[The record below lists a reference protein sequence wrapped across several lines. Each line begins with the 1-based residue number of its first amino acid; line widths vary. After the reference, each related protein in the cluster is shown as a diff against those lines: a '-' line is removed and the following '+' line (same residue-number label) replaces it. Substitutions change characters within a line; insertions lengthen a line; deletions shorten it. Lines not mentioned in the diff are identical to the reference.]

1 MRAFARI
8 LLRLDDKG
16 PGVNFA
22 VCKEKPMNRTTI
34 PLQGRSH
41 DDVLTEMSSFRE
53 HDADYKAGKTWS
65 LVYYCGEEHSDFLKK
80 AHNTYF
86 SENGLNPMAFK
97 SLKRMEAEVVQ
108 MASGLLNADQ
118 DAVGTM
124 TSGGTE
130 SLLMAVKAARDRA
143 RKLKPWI
150 RRPNM
155 VLPTT
160 IHVGVDKAAHYFGV
174 KPIYVEISDDFRAN
188 VKAMEKACNR
198 NTILIAASAPQYPFV
213 TIDPIEE
220 LGQLALR
227 KKLPFHVDACFGGFM
242 LPWLE
247 RLGHPLP
254 LWDFRVPG
262 VTSISADIHK
272 YGYASKGASV
282 LIYKDMS
289 YLKHQFFI
297 STNWPGGIY
306 ASPSMP
312 GTRPGGPIAAAWAT
326 MMAMGEDGY
335 IELAKKALDTTK
347 RLRAGIEG
355 IPELRLLGEFHMT
368 AVTWAAKDDVSVF
381 AIADMMAERGWGADR
396 QQNPPSIH
404 LTVNANN
411 AESAD
416 QYLADLAECAAHVA
430 KHPELADEGEAAMY
444 GMMAKVPVRGLVKHS
459 IGKVMESMY
468 SASGEVP
475 DLTKLGEGDDDG
487 IVMKMINRYGDQA
500 MAVLDKI
507 NSMKPGTRA

>member
-1 MRAFARI
+1 M
-8 LLRLDDKG
+8 
-16 PGVNFA
+16 P
-22 VCKEKPMNRTTI
+22 RTSI

-41 DDVLTEMSSFRE
+41 SDVLKEMGSFRAD
-53 HDADYKAGKTWS
+53 DANYKDGRTWS
-65 LVYYCGEEHSDFLKK
+65 LVYYTGEEHSDFLKD
-80 AHNTYF
+80 AHNLYF

-108 MASGLLNADQ
+108 MAAGMLNAPE

-155 VLPTT
+155 VLPRT
-160 IHVGVDKAAHYFGV
+160 IHVAVDKAAHYFGV
-174 KPIYVEISDDFRAN
+174 KARYVDIGDDCRAN
-188 VKAMEKACNR
+188 VKAMEKAIDR
-198 NTILIAASAPQYPFV
+198 NTILIAASAPQYPHA

-220 LGQLALR
+220 LGAIAQR

-247 RLGHPLP
+247 KLGHPLP

-262 VTSISADIHK
+262 VTSISADVHK

-282 LIYKDMS
+282 VIYRDMT

-312 GTRPGGPIAAAWAT
+312 GTRPGGPIAAAWAA
-326 MMAMGEDGY
+326 MMAMGESGY
-335 IELAKKALDTTK
+335 LELAKGALDATK
-347 RLRAGIEG
+347 RLRAGIEE
-355 IPELRLLGEFHMT
+355 IPQLKLLGQFHMT
-368 AVTWAAKDDVSVF
+368 SVTWAAAGDVSVY
-381 AIADMMAERGWGADR
+381 AIADLMAERGWACDR

-411 AESAD
+411 GAVVDA
-416 QYLADLAECAAHVA
+416 YLADLTECAAHVEA
-430 KHPELADEGEAAMY
+430 HPELAKEGEAAMY
-444 GMMAKVPVRGLVKHS
+444 GMMAKVPLRGLVKHS
-459 IGKVMESMY
+459 VGKVMEAMY
-468 SASGEVP
+468 GASGEVP
-475 DLTKLGEGDDDG
+475 DLANLGDGEDDG
-487 IVMKMINRYGDQA
+487 LVMNLINKYGDRA
-500 MAVLDKI
+500 MDALDKI
-507 NSMKPGTRA
+507 TSLRARA

>member
-1 MRAFARI
+1 MS
-8 LLRLDDKG
+8 
-16 PGVNFA
+16 
-22 VCKEKPMNRTTI
+22 RTTI

-41 DDVLTEMSSFRE
+41 ADVLEEMAGFRA

-65 LVYYCGEEHSDFLKK
+65 LVYYTGEEHSAFLKE

-108 MASGLLNADQ
+108 MAAGMLNGGE

-143 RKLKPWI
+143 RKLRPWI

-155 VLPTT
+155 VLPRT
-160 IHVGVDKAAHYFGV
+160 IHVAVDKAAHYFGV
-174 KPIYVEISDDFRAN
+174 KARYVDIGPDTRAD
-188 VKAMEKACNR
+188 VKAMKKAIDR
-198 NTILIAASAPQYPFV
+198 NTILIAASAPQYPYV

-220 LGQLALR
+220 LGQIALE
-227 KKLPFHVDACFGGFM
+227 KKIPFHVDACFGGFM

-247 RLGHPLP
+247 KLGHPLP

-282 LIYKDMS
+282 VIYKDMS

-297 STNWPGGIY
+297 STDWPGGIY
-306 ASPSMP
+306 ASPSMA
-312 GTRPGGPIAAAWAT
+312 GTRAGGPIAAAWAT
-326 MMAMGEDGY
+326 MMAMGESGY
-335 IELAKKALDTTK
+335 LELAAQALDTTK
-347 RLRAGIEG
+347 RLRAGIEA
-355 IPELRLLGEFHMT
+355 IPQLRLMGAFHMT
-368 AVTWAAKDDVSVF
+368 AVTWAAAGDVSVY
-381 AIADMMAERGWGADR
+381 AIADLMAERGWGCDR
-396 QQNPPSIH
+396 QQNPASIH

-411 AESAD
+411 AAATET
-416 QYLADLAECAAHVA
+416 YLADLAECAAHVEA
-430 KHPELADEGEAAMY
+430 HPELADEGEAAMY
-444 GMMAKVPVRGLVKHS
+444 GMMAKVPIRGLVRHS
-459 IGKVMESMY
+459 IGKVMEAMY
-468 SASGEVP
+468 SADGEVP
-475 DLTKLGEGDDDG
+475 DLTKLGEGEDDG
-487 IVMKMINRYGDQA
+487 LVMKLISKYGDQA
-500 MAVLDKI
+500 MGVLDRL
-507 NSMKPGTRA
+507 NALRPGGRG

>member
-1 MRAFARI
+1 M
-8 LLRLDDKG
+8 
-16 PGVNFA
+16 P
-22 VCKEKPMNRTTI
+22 RTTI
-34 PLQGRSH
+34 PLQGRSRA
-41 DDVLTEMSSFRE
+41 DVLNDMGSFRKD
-53 HDADYKAGKTWS
+53 DAKYKDGKTWS
-65 LVYYCGEEHSDFLKK
+65 LVYYAGDEHTEFLKE

-97 SLKRMEAEVVQ
+97 SLKRMESEVVQ
-108 MASGLLNADQ
+108 MSAGMLNAPK

-130 SLLMAVKAARDRA
+130 SLLMVVKAARDRA

-155 VLPTT
+155 VLPRT
-160 IHVGVDKAAHYFGV
+160 IHVAVDKAAHYFGV
-174 KPIYVEISDDFRAN
+174 KPIYVDFADDFRAD
-188 VKAMEKACNR
+188 VKKMEKAIGR
-198 NTILIAASAPQYPFV
+198 NTILIAASAPQYCHA

-220 LGQLALR
+220 LGRIAQ
-227 KKLPFHVDACFGGFM
+227 KKKIPFHVDACFGGFM

-247 RLGHPLP
+247 KLGHPLP

-282 LIYKDMS
+282 VVYRDMS
-289 YLKHQFFI
+289 YLRHQFFV

-326 MMAMGEDGY
+326 MMAMGETGY
-335 IELAKKALDTTK
+335 LELAEKALDTTK
-347 RLRAGIEG
+347 RLRAGIES
-355 IPELRLLGEFHMT
+355 IPQLKLLGEFHMT
-368 AVTWAAKDDVSVF
+368 AVTWAAKDPSVSVY
-381 AIADMMAERGWGADR
+381 AIADLMQERGWSCDR
-396 QQNPPSIH
+396 QQNPNSIH

-411 AESAD
+411 GPIVD
-416 QYLADLAECAAHVA
+416 DYLSDLAECAAHVEA
-430 KHPELADEGEAAMY
+430 HPELGDEGEAAMY

-459 IGKVMESMY
+459 VGKVMESMY
-468 SASGEVP
+468 SPDGAQP
-475 DLTKLGEGDDDG
+475 DLANIGQGEDDG
-487 IVMKMINRYGDQA
+487 FVMKLIGKYGDQA
-500 MAVLDKI
+500 MDVLEKI
-507 NSMKPGTRA
+507 NSLRPGARA

>member
-1 MRAFARI
+1 MT
-8 LLRLDDKG
+8 
-16 PGVNFA
+16 
-22 VCKEKPMNRTTI
+22 RTTI

-41 DDVLTEMSSFRE
+41 DDVLTDMGSFRE
-53 HDADYKAGKTWS
+53 HDADYKNGRTWS
-65 LVYYCGEEHSDFLKK
+65 LVYYTGEEHTDFLKK
-80 AHNTYF
+80 AHNLYF

-97 SLKRMEAEVVQ
+97 SLKRMESEVVQ
-108 MASGLLNADQ
+108 MTAGLLNAPDT
-118 DAVGTM
+118 AVGTM

-143 RKLKPWI
+143 RKTKPWI

-155 VLPTT
+155 VVPKT
-160 IHVGVDKAAHYFGV
+160 IHVAIDKAAHYFDV
-174 KPIYVEISDDFRAN
+174 KPRYVDVGPDYRAD
-188 VKAMEKACNR
+188 VKAMEKAIDR
-198 NTILIAASAPQYPFV
+198 NTILIAASAPQYVHV

-220 LGQLALR
+220 LGRIAE
-227 KKLPFHVDACFGGFM
+227 KKKIPFHVDGCFGGFM

-247 RLGHPLP
+247 KLGHPLP

-262 VTSISADIHK
+262 VTSISADLHK

-282 LIYKDMS
+282 VVYRDMS

-326 MMAMGEDGY
+326 MQALGESGY

-347 RLRAGIEG
+347 KLRAGIEA
-355 IPELRLLGEFHMT
+355 IPQLTLLGEFHMT
-368 AVTWAAKDDVSVF
+368 AITWAASRDDISVF

-396 QQNPPSIH
+396 QQGPESVH

-411 AESAD
+411 WDAVDA
-416 QYLADLAECAAHVA
+416 YLSDLAECAAHVEA
-430 KHPELADEGEAAMY
+430 HPELAKEGEAAMY
-444 GMMAKVPVRGLVKHS
+444 GMMAKVPIRGLVSHS
-459 IGKVMESMY
+459 VGKVMESMY
-468 SASGEVP
+468 SPDGAQP
-475 DLTKLGEGDDDG
+475 DLTKMGQGDDDG
-487 IVMKMINRYGDQA
+487 MVMKLIGKYGDQA
-500 MAVLDKI
+500 MDVLDKI
-507 NSMKPGTRA
+507 NAMRPGGRS